1 MSLVLKWVLL
11 KLLIPAKE
19 SNKDVGLRA
28 KKELKKK
35 KKEDKREGE
44 GRRDYRTSGLH
55 PHLFLL
61 GSNFQIAVIISI

>member
-11 KLLIPAKE
+11 KLLILAKE

-35 KKEDKREGE
+35 KKTKEREKEGE
-44 GRRDYRTSGLH
+44 ITELQGCIL
-55 PHLFLL
+55 
-61 GSNFQIAVIISI
+61 ISFCWAPTFRSQS

>member
-44 GRRDYRTSGLH
+44 GRRDYR
-55 PHLFLL
+55 
-61 GSNFQIAVIISI
+61 

>member
-11 KLLIPAKE
+11 KLLILAKE

-28 KKELKKK
+28 KKELKK

-61 GSNFQIAVIISI
+61 VSNFQIAVIVSI